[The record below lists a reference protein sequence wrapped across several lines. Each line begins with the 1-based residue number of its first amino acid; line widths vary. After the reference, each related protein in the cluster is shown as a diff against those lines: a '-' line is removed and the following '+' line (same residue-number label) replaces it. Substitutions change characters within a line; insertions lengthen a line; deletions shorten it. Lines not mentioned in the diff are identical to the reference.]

1 MRANGVSFSIILDLA
16 VSDYVEV
23 YALQDNAANGS
34 RTLEQAYFQGYKLIG
49 V

>member
-1 MRANGVSFSIILDLA
+1 
-16 VSDYVEV
+16 VEV
-23 YALQDNAANGS
+23 YALQDNSAGAS